1 MIIEKVKKI
10 NIKPFYYTVTI
21 ILTNNILE
29 SRKKRNNF
37 LLESEIIEE
46 PKGLHCDGGT
56 LSSYIFLKYD
66 SLSDV
71 IVHESYHCICKLL
84 KDIGA
89 KHEEEIVAYLLGY
102 ITKEIVKFINK
113 DKNVSNN

>member
-1 MIIEKVKKI
+1 MEKVKKI
-10 NIKPFYYTVTI
+10 NIKPFYYSCTI
-21 ILTNNILE
+21 VLTNNILE
-29 SRKKRNNF
+29 SRKKRNNT
-37 LLESEIIEE
+37 LLECELTEE

-56 LSSYIFLKYD
+56 LSSIIFLKYD

-71 IVHESYHCICKLL
+71 IAHESYHCICKLM

-102 ITKEIVKFINK
+102 LTKEIVKFINK
-113 DKNVSNN
+113 K